1 VEESSGHRLNIA
13 APWTGG
19 DFLAV
24 ASHLFGSAD
33 VSLKG
38 LVRLLSY
45 NKTLGSAPMRPLRKL
60 NDYTKKFPTYVGVA
74 RLVDRERLK
83 RGQKLSYEHA

>member
-1 VEESSGHRLNIA
+1 MEESSGHRLNIA

-33 VSLKG
+33 VSFKD

-45 NKTLGSAPMRPLRKL
+45 NEGLGMSTKEAP
-60 NDYTKKFPTYVGVA
+60 TKA
-74 RLVDRERLK
+74 QRLHKELFNSCQGCAACR
-83 RGQKLSYEHA
+83 

>member
-1 VEESSGHRLNIA
+1 MEESSGHRLNIA

-33 VSLKG
+33 LSLKD
-38 LVRLLSY
+38 LVVLLSY
-45 NKTLGSAPMRPLRKL
+45 NEDLGLS
-60 NDYTKKFPTYVGVA
+60 TKEAETKA
-74 RLVDRERLK
+74 QRLHKEFSSSCQRCAACR
-83 RGQKLSYEHA
+83 

>member
-1 VEESSGHRLNIA
+1 MEESSGHRLNIA

-38 LVRLLSY
+38 LVRLLS
-45 NKTLGSAPMRPLRKL
+45 
-60 NDYTKKFPTYVGVA
+60 
-74 RLVDRERLK
+74 
-83 RGQKLSYEHA
+83 